1 MKKIYILYLFSI
13 ICTFSP
19 TIINAQEEISYK
31 GVIKESNEIA
41 CSEVINDAYTCFE
54 YIVEI
59 PDLKDEHT
67 TMPIFSE
74 TGEPKFLQGDRV
86 YVTSVS
92 DEYGNEAWSITGYD
106 RNSSILILI
115 AMFVLIA
122 VVVGRRQGLGSI
134 ISLLF
139 TVLILYTWAIPKI
152 LGGADVIFIGVLTV
166 IVTLIVIMYASHGFS
181 MKSTIAIFSTGIGI
195 TIVGI
200 LAKIFSNLIK
210 VDGSGSEEAFILLS
224 QTGGSINLG
233 DVFFI
238 SILIGAMGIL
248 DDVVMSQV
256 SAIQELYKANGKL
269 TTTQLYTQ
277 AMNIGR
283 DHISSMV
290 NTLFIAYAGSSLAV
304 VMLLTYSSGGIGN
317 ILKTDVISEEIVRT
331 VTSSIGILLVVPI
344 TSIIAAKLIPH
355 TILKKG

>member
-1 MKKIYILYLFSI
+1 MV
-13 ICTFSP
+13 
-19 TIINAQEEISYK
+19 NAQEEVSYK
-31 GVIKESNEIA
+31 GIVKGNNEIP
-41 CSEVINDAYTCFE
+41 CSEVINETYICFE

-59 PDLKDEHT
+59 EESEEEKT

-74 TGEPKFLQGDRV
+74 TEKPKFLEGDRV

-115 AMFVLIA
+115 GMFVLIA
-122 VVVGRRQGLGSI
+122 IVVGRRQGFGSI
-134 ISLLF
+134 VSLFL
-139 TVLILYTWAIPKI
+139 TVIILYTWAIPKI
-152 LGGADVIFIGVLTV
+152 LAGADVIFIGVLTV
-166 IVTLIVIMYASHGFS
+166 IITLIIIMYASHGFS
-181 MKSTIAIFSTGIGI
+181 MKSTIAILSTGIGI
-195 TIVGI
+195 TIVAI

-224 QTGGSINLG
+224 QTGGNINLG

-256 SAIQELYKANGKL
+256 SAIQELYKANSKL

-331 VTSSIGILLVVPI
+331 ITSSIGILLVVPI

-355 TILKKG
+355 TISKKV